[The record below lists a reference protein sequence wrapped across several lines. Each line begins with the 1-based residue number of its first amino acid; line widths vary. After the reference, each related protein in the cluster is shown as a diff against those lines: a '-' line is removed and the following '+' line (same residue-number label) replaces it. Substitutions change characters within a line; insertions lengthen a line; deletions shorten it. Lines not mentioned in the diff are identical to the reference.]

1 MNIMEPK
8 LLLVLLVSFFVTFFL
23 LPSWIRK
30 ARKFGLVGKDMNK
43 YNKSEVAEAGGI
55 VVIAGFVLSVLLYIA
70 LKTFYFKS
78 EMNLVEIFAL
88 LAVVLMLSIIGL
100 IDNICGWRI
109 GLGRR
114 FRVILCLFAAIPLMV
129 INAGDSTVSIPL
141 IGEIAFGW
149 IYTLFL
155 IPLGI
160 AGASTTFNFLAG
172 FNGLEA
178 GQGILI
184 LSALS
189 IVAYSTGITWLALMG
204 LCMVFSLLAFWIY
217 NKFPARVFPGDVITY
232 PVGGM
237 IALMAI
243 LGNMEVIALFFFI
256 PYIIELILKVRGRL
270 KMQSFGKPNRN
281 NGLEMPY
288 NKIYGLEHFAMY
300 CLKKITKN
308 GKVYEK
314 DVVYFIHIIQI
325 IIIGIGFV
333 IFRNSIF

>member
-1 MNIMEPK
+1 
-8 LLLVLLVSFFVTFFL
+8 
-23 LPSWIRK
+23 
-30 ARKFGLVGKDMNK
+30 
-43 YNKSEVAEAGGI
+43 
-55 VVIAGFVLSVLLYIA
+55 
-70 LKTFYFKS
+70 
-78 EMNLVEIFAL
+78 
-88 LAVVLMLSIIGL
+88 
-100 IDNICGWRI
+100 
-109 GLGRR
+109 
-114 FRVILCLFAAIPLMV
+114 MV

-243 LGNMEVIALFFFI
+243 LGNMEVIAVFFFI